1 MKLKTILIS
10 LLATMGCHAKPLDL
24 GAPLPAVSGENQAG
38 ETVKLIPA
46 KDHQWLLVFFY
57 PKALTGG

>member
-10 LLATMGCHAKPLDL
+10 LLATMGCHANPMDL
-24 GAPLPAVSGENQAG
+24 GALLPVVSGKNQAG
-38 ETVKLIPA
+38 KKVKLVPA
-46 KDHQWLLVFFY
+46 KDHKWLLVFFY